1 MVDARF
7 ELAKAMPL
15 DLQSSP
21 FDRLGNPPAI
31 AALRRP
37 PNFVSLHRPSSFP
50 LKLILS
56 IFPPWR
62 GLEGVPYGHLE
73 LSSHQCLHDH
83 LRLWTISSGVSPSSY
98 MLPSTTK
105 TISFLNL
112 KCESRCFQQN
122 YIIPKNASLFKTGN
136 LILANLLHT

>member
-1 MVDARF
+1 MQDSNLRRQCHLIYSQA
-7 ELAKAMPL
+7 PL
-15 DLQSSP
+15 TAWVIHRPSQ
-21 FDRLGNPPAI
+21 
-31 AALRRP
+31 LRRP

-112 KCESRCFQQN
+112 KCEPRCFQQN
-122 YIIPKNASLFKTGN
+122 YIIPKNASLFNTGN
-136 LILANLLHT
+136 SILANLLHT